1 MCSSAFLHP
10 SQVKSRSKS
19 NLINSQHKKKQ
30 HIQQEQ
36 DMAQCGNCLSDEC
49 ITFQSLLNTQQDTRS
64 GKRTWRI
71 DDVQVNVLTL
81 YVQVLESTKHETR
94 QFSES
99 AYHTNENSGRQIIGV
114 KYALQ
119 HRELCTTTTTKTT
132 ITANSYACVYPKT
145 R

>member
-19 NLINSQHKKKQ
+19 NLINSQHKKNSTSNKNKTWRSAEIAYQ
-30 HIQQEQ
+30 
-36 DMAQCGNCLSDEC
+36 MNA
-49 ITFQSLLNTQQDTRS
+49 SLFNLYSTHNKTHALA
-64 GKRTWRI
+64 KRTWRI
-71 DDVQVNVLTL
+71 DDVQVNVPTL

-119 HRELCTTTTTKTT
+119 HGELCTTTTTKTT
-132 ITANSYACVYPKT
+132 ITANTYACVYPKT